1 MVSVRLQPVRTC
13 NDCVFLKKRKE
24 KEQVSEN
31 EDYNIGLGFNV
42 GEELK
47 DCTIIVER
55 GNSWI
60 QKA

>member
-1 MVSVRLQPVRTC
+1 M
-13 NDCVFLKKRKE
+13 E
-24 KEQVSEN
+24 KEQLSEY
-31 EDYNIGLGFNV
+31 EDYNIGLVFNV
-42 GEELK
+42 REEFGEELK